1 MGYAYNAN
9 NVPPNLLE
17 ETVAGLSPCSTIILL
32 FYEDCKNME
41 SNLIYFM
48 SLILDLVLCLTSGV
62 WSYRPALLCLVVRLP
77 EKEILKLGEVPCWL
91 S

>member
-1 MGYAYNAN
+1 MVQQTLYSVRDLVSKDKMVGMVVYAYNAN

-62 WSYRPALLCLVVRLP
+62 LEL
-77 EKEILKLGEVPCWL
+77 
-91 S
+91 

>member
-1 MGYAYNAN
+1 MVQQTLYSVRDLVSKDKMVGMVMYAYNAN

-17 ETVAGLSPCSTIILL
+17 ETVAGLSLCSTIILL

-62 WSYRPALLCLVVRLP
+62 LEL
-77 EKEILKLGEVPCWL
+77 
-91 S
+91 

>member
-48 SLILDLVLCLTSGV
+48 SLIFKTLCSASLLECGV
-62 WSYRPALLCLVVRLP
+62 IGLLYYA
-77 EKEILKLGEVPCWL
+77 
-91 S
+91 